1 MTSLSPVAGKAEN
14 SVMRRLFGDN
24 AATDDARTDEEL
36 LSISPEEAQAES
48 TASIIERLEKARA
61 EEVDPRTIFKQE
73 KSVFGL
79 GPPKDV
85 FSVEVEK
92 LFSPK
97 VREFVRDYY
106 GPAEMQYSPE
116 GDMLGNLWRSV
127 FGSGLTEDERKQVAI
142 AKTLHERGSGDA
154 AVKHKQI
161 MQELYKGTPSS
172 AEIMGKI
179 PPDKKEVLPPWLRD
193 YAAEPRIVRTAAAKE
208 AVLVRDYGIKQL
220 SKKDKKTVARARE
233 IASYANQIERMTPGI
248 AQKVVAPLLAEDFNK
263 RFKLTDKDEVTAEAL
278 DLKQTLFQGE
288 KMLTFV
294 HPVHKSRVALDPLT
308 LDWAD
313 VGEVI
318 PELMVLGG
326 DIGGSLLGMGIGWG
340 ASGPGGAVGGQII
353 GGAFGAFFG
362 RVGANL
368 QALDELGFSP
378 DPDLGGWTRKGF
390 TDEKTGEPK
399 VVTLWDLAFDAK
411 DDALWSLGGN
421 VVTRLAYKGL
431 KALLTR
437 GAPTLA
443 GKLTPDQFDRAMKNW
458 QESRLGMKMGEAGE
472 AGTLSTRLEQEADR
486 LLKESDNVIGSE
498 AQALIDES
506 LVYREQAGILRKLEQ
521 GAGAEADRIRARE
534 GLSREAMAEGEVTPS
549 QVRSATSEDVGTA
562 LETGI
567 PILRKETLQDVDDII
582 SRNNQ
587 AIGELDEIL
596 NKTVVNENAAGLL
609 GAAIGRKAK
618 EVMGDPGGTTG
629 IYGVFNAITK
639 VTKSGFAGIP
649 LKPFDLSE
657 AATLLNKRMPQSG
670 AISGAYPQDFVKG
683 WNRIVNTLAPG
694 LKKDAT
700 EVGRT
705 TVNYGNIKDLA
716 VSIRELLAENLPVNQ
731 RVNLSEFLEVITT
744 IQRRG
749 LQEIDSAFVA
759 NGRKSPNLLAKQV
772 AADEQFSGLAKIWQR
787 GFTKG
792 LDDAQ
797 IGTVASR
804 FFANTDPLLVGEIL
818 RTIRPGKKDLELMRN
833 ALLWSYKQATRKG
846 QLDQG
851 ETAVEIAGRRA
862 VVGLEKRT
870 IAGMP
875 TTVTPASTAKHQTF
889 YDENKAWIDVLF
901 KKGEFDRLTEI
912 QNRIGAQQ
920 RELKKLADVDQK
932 IRSNF
937 AGLGEQIIINENL
950 GTVLVKSAQN
960 LMDTVFQM
968 SAGKKEI
975 AIEGILKAIKGLPA
989 RDQKL
994 AEANIR
1000 ALAFRRIFRPEE
1012 GGIAKSVDAPP
1023 LDAFQIG
1030 KEGVEELKLNKE
1042 LYGHIFGKD
1051 HSKNLLKIFGDIELL
1066 AREGSVLDASVG
1078 QILRGGAPGQGPG
1091 IARRVPLAALRVY
1104 VGVLN
1109 RKARTLTQAQKIE
1122 ADDAAFKFQNV
1133 LRDPD
1138 LAARLVAMA
1147 HTNLSTKFG
1156 LNALGNLLGLSYAES
1171 QRLVANF
1178 DTITP
1183 TEAALGK

>member
-1 MTSLSPVAGKAEN
+1 MTSLSPSAGRADN

-36 LSISPEEAQAES
+36 LSIPPEEAQAES

-61 EEVDPRTIFKQE
+61 EGVDPRTIFKQE

-79 GPPKDV
+79 GPPQDV

-106 GPAEMQYSPE
+106 GPAEMQWSPE

-127 FGSGLTEDERKQVAI
+127 FGSGLTEEERKQVAI
-142 AKTLHERGSGDA
+142 AKTLHERGSGEA
-154 AVKHKQI
+154 AVKHKQTI
-161 MQELYKGTPSS
+161 QELLQGAPSP
-172 AEIMGKI
+172 AELMGKI
-179 PPDKKEVLPPWLRD
+179 PPDTKEALPPWLRG
-193 YAAEPRIVRTAAAKE
+193 YAAEPRIVRTSAAKE
-208 AVLVRDYGIKQL
+208 TVLARDYGIKRQSNL
-220 SKKDKKTVARARE
+220 DKKTVARARE
-233 IASYANQIERMTPGI
+233 IGSYANQIEGMTPGI

-263 RFKLTDKDEVTAEAL
+263 RFKLIGEDEVTAEAL
-278 DLKQTLFQGE
+278 DLKQTFFQGE

-313 VGEVI
+313 VGEII

-326 DIGGSLLGMGIGWG
+326 DVAGSLIGMGGGFW
-340 ASGPGGAVGGQII
+340 AAGPGGAVGGQII
-353 GGAFGAFFG
+353 GGAIGAFVG
-362 RVGANL
+362 RIGADL
-368 QALDELGFSP
+368 QALDKLGFSP
-378 DPDLGGWTRKGF
+378 DPELGGWTRKGF
-390 TDEKTGEPK
+390 TDEKTGELK
-399 VVTLWDLAFDAK
+399 VVTWMDLAFDAK

-421 VVTRLAYKGL
+421 VVTRLAYKGF

-437 GAPTLA
+437 GAPTIA

-458 QESRLGMKMGEAGE
+458 QESRLGKKMTEAGE

-486 LLKESDNVIGSE
+486 LLKEADNVTGSE

-534 GLSREAMAEGEVTPS
+534 GLSREAMVKGEVTPS
-549 QVRSATSEDVGTA
+549 QVRGASSEDVGTA
-562 LETGI
+562 LETAI
-567 PILRKETLQDVDDII
+567 PTTIRKEMQERVDDII
-582 SRNNQ
+582 GRNNQ
-587 AIGELDEIL
+587 AIKELDEIL
-596 NKTVVNENAAGLL
+596 DETVVNKNAAGIL
-609 GAAIGRKAK
+609 GEAIGRKARDI
-618 EVMGDPGGTTG
+618 MGDPGGDTG
-629 IYGVFNAITK
+629 IYGVFNAIAK
-639 VTKSGFAGIP
+639 VTKSGFKGIP
-649 LKPFDLSE
+649 LKAFDLSE
-657 AATLLNKRMPQSG
+657 AAALLNKRMPRSG
-670 AISGAYPQDFVKG
+670 AILGAYPQDFLKG
-683 WNRIVNTLAPG
+683 WNRIIATLAPG

-700 EVGRT
+700 EVGKT

-716 VSIRELLAENLPVNQ
+716 ISIRELLAENLPVNQ
-731 RVNLSEFLEVITT
+731 RANLSEFLEVITK

-759 NGRKSPNLLAKQV
+759 NNRPSPNLLAKQV
-772 AADEQFSGLAKIWQR
+772 AADEQFSTLAKIWQR

-792 LDDAQ
+792 LDDAE

-818 RTIRPGKKDLELMRN
+818 KTIRPGKKDLELMRN
-833 ALLWSYKQATRKG
+833 ALLWTYKQAIRKG

-862 VVGLEKRT
+862 VVGLEKRAT
-870 IAGMP
+870 AGMP
-875 TTVTPASTAKHQTF
+875 TTVTPASVVKDQTF
-889 YDENKAWIDVLF
+889 RDENEAWIKVLF
-901 KKGEFDRLTEI
+901 KKGEFDRLAEI
-912 QNRIGAQQ
+912 QNRVGTQQ
-920 RELKKLADVDQK
+920 RELKRLVKVDED

-937 AGLGEQIIINENL
+937 AGLGEQITINENL
-950 GTVLVKSAQN
+950 GEVVVKSAQN
-960 LMDTVFQM
+960 LMDVVFQM
-968 SAGKKEI
+968 PAGAKEK
-975 AIEGILKAIKGLPA
+975 AIEGILKAIKGLPVH
-989 RDQKL
+989 DQAL

-1000 ALAFRRIFRPEE
+1000 ALAFRRIFRPEDA
-1012 GGIAKSVDAPP
+1012 GIAKSIDAPP

-1030 KEGVEELKLNKE
+1030 KEGIEELKLNKE
-1042 LYGHIFGKD
+1042 LYDHIFGKD
-1051 HSKNLLKIFGDIELL
+1051 HSKDLLRIFGDIELL
-1066 AREGSVLDASVG
+1066 AREGSVLDASIG
-1078 QILRGGAPGQGPG
+1078 EILKGVKGGPG
-1091 IARRVPLAALRVY
+1091 ITKRVPLAALKIY

-1109 RKARTLTQAQKIE
+1109 RRARALTQAQRIE

-1171 QRLVANF
+1171 QRLVADF
-1178 DTITP
+1178 GTITP